1 MLKIHEFFLSF
12 FYSGKAKKAPG
23 TFGSVASVIFWLI
36 ITAIFFNH
44 EISLKTQNI
53 FWAIFLIIILIYGS
67 LAAPIYTKNLGKI
80 DHQTIVLDETLGQ
93 ILALQ
98 MSYYFLSENY
108 FLNLHLA
115 AIHLILSFA
124 FFRLF
129 DITKPLI
136 IGYCDQKLKNGFG
149 VMFDDLLAGLLA
161 GASTILALNL
171 LKLF

>member
-23 TFGSVASVIFWLI
+23 TFGSMASLFFWLI

-53 FWAIFLIIILIYGS
+53 FWGIFLLTILIYGTI
-67 LAAPIYTKNLGKI
+67 AAPIYTKNLGKI

-93 ILALQ
+93 ILSLQ
-98 MSYYFLSENY
+98 MSYYFLHENY
-108 FLNLHLA
+108 FMKPYL
-115 AIHLILSFA
+115 ICFHLIISFA

-129 DITKPLI
+129 DITKPFV

-149 VMFDDLLAGLLA
+149 VMFDDLLAGLAA
-161 GASTILALNL
+161 GFLGILILSL